1 MTGRPTAP
9 IQDGLAWIRQP
20 LTLLAVPRLAT
31 SGVRPQHAKVLGGLI
46 HTSTSG
52 PHDGLR
58 LSRNVAGSDDDKG
71 IGTLQ
76 VRGPVWALV
85 PGSAWSGRRGHRVAV
100 QHVRERGPH
109 RQDQDRQAGHDGGNG
124 PRRAGYPCLLQ
135 QVAGDLPG
143 AAEREGEDRGT
154 AGRSG
159 VSAG

>member
-1 MTGRPTAP
+1 MTGQPTAP

-76 VRGPVWALV
+76 VLVAQHEQLHV
-85 PGSAWSGRRGHRVAV
+85 PG
-100 QHVRERGPH
+100 QVRADQH
-109 RQDQDRQAGHDGGNG
+109 RQQAEQAPHQPVEQRQQHSEMVPATLLIPQQNPSSNNEIEFPDGTGCG
-124 PRRAGYPCLLQ
+124 PIPRITAPCCSECC
-135 QVAGDLPG
+135 A
-143 AAEREGEDRGT
+143 
-154 AGRSG
+154 
-159 VSAG
+159 

>member
-1 MTGRPTAP
+1 MTGQPTAP

-76 VRGPVWALV
+76 ATGKERRALRDVPGGRAGQDLAGLAGPV
-85 PGSAWSGRRGHRVAV
+85 
-100 QHVRERGPH
+100 
-109 RQDQDRQAGHDGGNG
+109 
-124 PRRAGYPCLLQ
+124 RAGA
-135 QVAGDLPG
+135 VADL
-143 AAEREGEDRGT
+143 AAHNRKMRNGHGEAANLNCSSPLTMPARWTDL
-154 AGRSG
+154 AP
-159 VSAG
+159 